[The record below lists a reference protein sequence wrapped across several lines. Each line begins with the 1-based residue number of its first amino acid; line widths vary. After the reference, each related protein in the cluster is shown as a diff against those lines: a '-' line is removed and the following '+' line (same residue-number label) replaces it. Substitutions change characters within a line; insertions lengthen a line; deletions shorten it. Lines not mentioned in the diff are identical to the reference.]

1 MKKTALFMAIM
12 FSLLAASS
20 CGEKKKNTDTSTET
34 ATVAE
39 TTATET
45 TTMPAFELVTVPV
58 TDASEAELEAELAAI
73 DPVAG
78 TAFAKG
84 SVEGKVYTSEFAG
97 IKFTAPD
104 EWKFKSDEEIDAQ
117 KQQSMANMTAELRKI
132 SAMEITDAALI
143 NSESTKVI
151 DFTYSNVKLKYPDDS
166 GLSEEEFLDKD
177 IFMGNLEEYKEK
189 YGLKMSDPEKVTLGG
204 KEFIK
209 YMILK
214 EVENSD
220 DVIYIGRIDDDFI
233 LTIAAYGGAVTD
245 TAAFESCF
253 EAMN

>member
-12 FSLLAASS
+12 FALLAASS
-20 CGEKKKNTDTSTET
+20 CGEKKKSTDKTSET
-34 ATVAE
+34 AAVEE
-39 TTATET
+39 TTASET
-45 TTMPAFELVTVPV
+45 TTMPAFEFVTVPV

-73 DPVAG
+73 DPIAG
-78 TAFAKG
+78 TAFTKG
-84 SVEGKVYTSEFAG
+84 SIEGNVYTSEFAG

-104 EWKFKSDEEIDAQ
+104 EWTFKSDEDIETQ
-117 KQQSMANMTAELRKI
+117 KQQSMANMTAELKKI

-143 NSESTKVI
+143 NSESTKAI

-209 YMILK
+209 FMILK
-214 EVENSD
+214 DVENSD